1 MVKFLKSFFKFYI
14 FLGTIL
20 GPFVVLALT
29 VDDSLEGSTI
39 SIDTPKNLF
48 TSLVNWFAVIAGVMA
63 VAGVIYAGIM
73 FATAAGDA
81 EKTKTAKSMLLWSVI
96 GGVVIILAYGILMF
110 ATNFISTGNLPA
122 PDFSQTNPAE

>member
-73 FATAAGDA
+73 YIMAGADQTKAEAAKKNLIWAITG
-81 EKTKTAKSMLLWSVI
+81 V
-96 GGVVIILAYGILMF
+96 VVIILALTIITYI
-110 ATNFISTGNLPA
+110 ANTIK
-122 PDFSQTNPAE
+122 